1 MDAVESLL
9 VVFDGALND
18 EWESLANAIR
28 DLTGQEAAWQHPAYA
43 AEPHDEGVG
52 MPGTILWHLNHLE
65 LCHRHYISTIQRGLA
80 PAGCLTPLADIDTQ
94 PPGELP
100 LAQVLPALKKAS
112 ADLRE
117 AIAGLK
123 PEDLTRQVRPKR
135 NAASFIAMIGAHIC
149 WHAGMIKQTRRL
161 YAKR

>member
-1 MDAVESLL
+1 MEAIETLL

-18 EWESLANAIR
+18 EWESLASAIT
-28 DLTGQEAAWQHPAYA
+28 DLTETEAAWQHPAYA
-43 AEPHDEGVG
+43 AEPHDKGVG
-52 MPGTILWHLNHLE
+52 VPGTILWHLNHLE
-65 LCHRHYISTIQRGLA
+65 LCHRHYIATIRNMD
-80 PAGCLTPLADIDTQ
+80 PSKSPDTQ

-112 ADLRE
+112 AGLRE
-117 AIAGLK
+117 AIASLK
-123 PEDLTRQVRPKR
+123 PEDLTGQVRPKR
-135 NAASFIAMIGAHIC
+135 NAASFIAMIAAHIC

>member
-18 EWESLANAIR
+18 EWESLASALH
-28 DLTGQEAAWQHPAYA
+28 DLTEQEAAWQHPAYA

-52 MPGTILWHLNHLE
+52 VPGTILWHLNHLE
-65 LCHRHYISTIQRGLA
+65 LCHRHYIATIRNMD
-80 PAGCLTPLADIDTQ
+80 PAKSPDTK

-100 LAQVLPALKKAS
+100 LAQVLPALKQAS
-112 ADLRE
+112 AGLRE
-117 AIAGLK
+117 AIASLK

>member
-18 EWESLANAIR
+18 EWESLASALH
-28 DLTGQEAAWQHPAYA
+28 DLTEQEAVWQHPAYA

-52 MPGTILWHLNHLE
+52 VPGTILWHLNHLE
-65 LCHRHYISTIQRGLA
+65 LCHRHYIATIRNMD
-80 PAGCLTPLADIDTQ
+80 PAKSPDTK

-100 LAQVLPALKKAS
+100 LAQVLPALKQAS
-112 ADLRE
+112 AGLRE
-117 AIAGLK
+117 AIASLK
-123 PEDLTRQVRPKR
+123 PEDLTRQVRPQR
-135 NAASFIAMIGAHIC
+135 NAASFIAMIAAHIC